1 VRGAGP
7 VGMPGFGGGTAGLHP
22 VLRISTRVST
32 LAPIWKEEL
41 LRSVEAMSI
50 LQILLI
56 IAVAALVIGKR
67 MTGRPVD
74 ARRSV
79 VMPGVLA
86 VYGLAVLH
94 KSGIPLSHTDQVWLV
109 LQGAVSV
116 VIGVVRGCTIRL
128 YERDGVVWARY
139 RPVTLLLWI
148 GSIAAR
154 FALEAAAVAS
164 GADKSAMTSSIMLMF
179 GLSLAAESLIV
190 LPRAHASGIPV
201 MVRS

>member
-1 VRGAGP
+1 
-7 VGMPGFGGGTAGLHP
+7 MPGSGGVWRGPAAVP
-22 VLRISTRVST
+22 RISTRVST
-32 LAPIWKEEL
+32 LAPIWKQGL
-41 LRSVEAMSI
+41 LRSVEAMDI

-86 VYGLAVLH
+86 VYGVVLLH
-94 KSGIPLSHTDQVWLV
+94 KSGTTLSHTDQMWLV
-109 LQGAVSV
+109 LQAAVSV

-139 RPVTLLLWI
+139 RPITLLLWI

-190 LPRAHASGIPV
+190 LPRAPARGIPV

>member
-1 VRGAGP
+1 
-7 VGMPGFGGGTAGLHP
+7 MPGSGAMSELAPRFG
-22 VLRISTRVST
+22 RISTRVST
-32 LAPIWKEEL
+32 PAPICPSP
-41 LRSVEAMSI
+41 RIHSVEDMNW

-56 IAVAALVIGKR
+56 VFVAALVIGKR
-67 MTGRPVD
+67 MAGRPVD
-74 ARRSV
+74 TRRSV

-86 VYGLAVLH
+86 VYGVVILH
-94 KSGIPLSHTDQVWLV
+94 KSGTALTHTDQIWLV
-109 LQGAVSV
+109 LQAAVSV
-116 VIGVVRGCTIRL
+116 VIGLVRGSTIRL
-128 YERDGVVWARY
+128 YERNGVVWARY
-139 RPVTLLLWI
+139 RPITLLLWI

>member
-1 VRGAGP
+1 
-7 VGMPGFGGGTAGLHP
+7 
-22 VLRISTRVST
+22 
-32 LAPIWKEEL
+32 
-41 LRSVEAMSI
+41 MSI

-56 IAVAALVIGKR
+56 VLVAALVVGRR

-74 ARRSV
+74 ARRAI

-86 VYGLAVLH
+86 VYGWFLLH
-94 KSGIPLSHTDQVWLV
+94 KTGTLTHTDQVWLV
-109 LQGAVSV
+109 VQGAVSIV
-116 VIGVVRGCTIRL
+116 VGVVRGSTVRL
-128 YERDGVVWARY
+128 YERDGYVWSRY
-139 RPVTLLLWI
+139 RPLTLLLWA

-164 GADKSAMTSSIMLMF
+164 GAGKTAMAASAMLMF

-201 MVRS
+201 MARP

>member
-1 VRGAGP
+1 
-7 VGMPGFGGGTAGLHP
+7 MPWSGGGH
-22 VLRISTRVST
+22 RISTRVST
-32 LAPIWKEEL
+32 LAPIRNEGL
-41 LRSVEAMSI
+41 LHSVEDMDI

-56 IAVAALVIGKR
+56 IAVAAVVIGKR

-74 ARRSV
+74 TRRSV

-86 VYGLAVLH
+86 VYGAVILH
-94 KSGIPLSHTDQVWLV
+94 KSGTPLSYTDQTWLV

-116 VIGVVRGCTIRL
+116 VIGMVRGCTIRL
-128 YERDGVVWARY
+128 YERDGVLWARY
-139 RPVTLLLWI
+139 RPSTLLLWI

-164 GADKSAMTSSIMLMF
+164 GADRSAMTSSIMLLF

-190 LPRAHASGIPV
+190 LPRAHASRIPV

>member
-1 VRGAGP
+1 
-7 VGMPGFGGGTAGLHP
+7 MNL
-22 VLRISTRVST
+22 
-32 LAPIWKEEL
+32 
-41 LRSVEAMSI
+41 
-50 LQILLI
+50 LQIVLI
-56 IAVAALVIGKR
+56 VFVAALVIGKR

-74 ARRSV
+74 TRRSV

-86 VYGLAVLH
+86 VYGVAILHRSGTVLT
-94 KSGIPLSHTDQVWLV
+94 HTDQVWLV
-109 LQGAVSV
+109 VQGTVSV
-116 VIGVVRGCTIRL
+116 AIGVVRGCTIRL

-164 GADKSAMTSSIMLMF
+164 GADKGAMAASVMLMF
-179 GLSLAAESLIV
+179 GLSLAAESLVV

>member
-1 VRGAGP
+1 MEKQVR
-7 VGMPGFGGGTAGLHP
+7 
-22 VLRISTRVST
+22 RISTRVST
-32 LAPIWKEEL
+32 QAPICASPP
-41 LRSVEAMSI
+41 LRSFEAMN
-50 LQILLI
+50 LAQIVLI
-56 IAVAALVIGKR
+56 VFVAALVIGKR

-86 VYGLAVLH
+86 VYGLVVLH
-94 KSGIPLSHTDQVWLV
+94 KSGAALTRTDLIWLV
-109 LQGAVSV
+109 LQAAVSV
-116 VIGVVRGCTIRL
+116 VIGVARGCTIRL

-139 RPVTLLLWI
+139 RPITLLLWL

-164 GADKSAMTSSIMLMF
+164 GADKAAMTSSIMLLF

>member
-1 VRGAGP
+1 MNP
-7 VGMPGFGGGTAGLHP
+7 
-22 VLRISTRVST
+22 
-32 LAPIWKEEL
+32 
-41 LRSVEAMSI
+41 

-56 IAVAALVIGKR
+56 VFVAALVVGKR

-79 VMPGVLA
+79 VMPAVLA
-86 VYGLAVLH
+86 VYGVALLH
-94 KSGIPLSHTDQVWLV
+94 KSGTALTHTDQLWLV
-109 LQGAVSV
+109 LQAVVSV
-116 VIGVVRGCTIRL
+116 LVGVVRGSTIRL

-164 GADKSAMTSSIMLMF
+164 GADKAAMTSSIMLMF